1 MRSSTSRSA
10 ARRQG
15 PWPYAS
21 GSTGGGWR
29 LPWASGISLI
39 SSAHSGARSSRGGRG
54 TAIEGCAALF
64 VTDRPS
70 LDADGHRAQVR
81 RALVLDGDGDL
92 APAPPVQ
99 VPEGRSGPAP
109 QDEEEA
115 MALRVLQTKT
125 IFLDDGDGA

>member
-1 MRSSTSRSA
+1 MM
-10 ARRQG
+10 
-15 PWPYAS
+15 
-21 GSTGGGWR
+21 
-29 LPWASGISLI
+29 
-39 SSAHSGARSSRGGRG
+39 
-54 TAIEGCAALF
+54 
-64 VTDRPS
+64 DRPS

-125 IFLDDGDGA
+125 IFLDDGDGAAHLTRERQVRPLRQERVAPSRFHGFAFVYSK